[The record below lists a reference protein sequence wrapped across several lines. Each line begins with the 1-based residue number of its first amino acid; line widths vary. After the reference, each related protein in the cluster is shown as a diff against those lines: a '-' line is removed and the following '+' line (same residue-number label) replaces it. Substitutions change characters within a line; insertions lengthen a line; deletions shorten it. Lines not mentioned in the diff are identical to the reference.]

1 MKPRTLLLF
10 LASLTLIGGMAR
22 ATTEEAEKHL
32 QTAVNE
38 VITAADHTSSSSAL
52 ETTVRPIL
60 EKNISFDAM
69 TRHAVGPGW
78 RQFTQEQQKEAIHL
92 FTTLII
98 RTYISKFTPG
108 EHPIITFKA
117 ASTPAPGRVEVPT
130 TLLYKG
136 SHYDVTYRLENTGGW
151 YITDVVIEG
160 VSLIANYRTQFDAQF
175 KEGGAISVIRSLTRS
190 VDEKR

>member
-1 MKPRTLLLF
+1 MKLRRLF
-10 LASLTLIGGMAR
+10 LILTSLVLIARSIHASTD
-22 ATTEEAEKHL
+22 EAEKHL

-38 VITAADHTSSSSAL
+38 VIAAADHSSTWSVLESA
-52 ETTVRPIL
+52 VRPIL
-60 EKNISFDAM
+60 EKNIRFDAM

-78 RQFTQEQQKEAIHL
+78 RQFTPEQQKEATRL

-108 EHPIITFKA
+108 EHPIITLKT
-117 ASTPAPGRVEVPT
+117 ASSPSPDRVEVPT

-136 SHYDVTYRLENTGGW
+136 SHYDVTYRLENLGGW
-151 YITDVVIEG
+151 HITDVIIEG
-160 VSLIANYRTQFDAQF
+160 VSLIANYRPQFDAQF
-175 KEGGAISVIRSLTRS
+175 KEGGANSVISSLTRS

>member
-1 MKPRTLLLF
+1 MKPRSLLLF
-10 LASLTLIGGMAR
+10 LASLFFIAR
-22 ATTEEAEKHL
+22 IAHASNDAAQKQL

-38 VITAADHTSSSSAL
+38 VIASADHASSSSAL

-69 TRHAVGPGW
+69 TRHAVGLGW
-78 RQFTQEQQKEAIHL
+78 HQFTKEQQQEAIRL

-108 EHPIITFKA
+108 EHPVITFKA
-117 ASTPAPGRVEVPT
+117 TSSPAPGRVEAPT

-136 SHYDVTYRLENTGGW
+136 SHYDVTYRMEDTGEW
-151 YITDVVIEG
+151 RITDVVIEG
-160 VSLIANYRTQFDAQF
+160 VSLIANYRTQFDAEF
-175 KEGGAISVIRSLTRS
+175 KEGGAQSVMNSLTRS
-190 VDEKR
+190 VDAKR